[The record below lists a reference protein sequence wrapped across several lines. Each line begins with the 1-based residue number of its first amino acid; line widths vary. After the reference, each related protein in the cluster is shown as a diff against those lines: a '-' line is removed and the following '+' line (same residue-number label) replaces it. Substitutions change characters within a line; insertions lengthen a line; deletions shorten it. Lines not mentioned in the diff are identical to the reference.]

1 MKVVIF
7 FLFIPIPG
15 FIPSDRSV

>member
-1 MKVVIF
+1 MF

>member
-15 FIPSDRSV
+15 FIPSDR